1 MRTLSRMKTISA
13 TLARSDLY
21 KVIDS
26 TLEAHEPIQIT
37 GKRGNAILIAEAD
50 WRAIQ
55 ETLHLVSIP
64 GMRDS
69 IRAGMAEPIE
79 KCSRNIDL

>member
-1 MRTLSRMKTISA
+1 MKSISA

-37 GKRGNAILIAEAD
+37 GKRGNAILLSEAD

-69 IRAGMAEPIE
+69 IMAGMAEPIE
-79 KCSRNIDL
+79 KCSRNIEL